1 MLLLHK
7 YGNYFLKAL
16 IGNSN
21 SAQRLIVL
29 KAMKSVFLDAS
40 YSVYGIHPIQALL
53 SSQLIPEEEEI
64 IRSVLKG
71 TLVKLSLVMI

>member
-16 IGNSN
+16 ISN
-21 SAQRLIVL
+21 SSAAQRLIVL
-29 KAMKSVFLDAS
+29 KAMESVFLDAS

-53 SSQLIPEEEEI
+53 GCQLIPEEEEI
-64 IRSVLKG
+64 IRSILKG
-71 TLVKLSLVMI
+71 TLVKLSLVLI